1 MKAPTPVRTAL
12 RYSSTLP
19 VRVMLAMAAL
29 VWAAAFALAPDRV
42 LDEPL
47 YVSLLRAAPRWIWV
61 ALSAADGIA
70 LAWRLIARNP
80 RIGVTRAVNA
90 ATCGMWTMYVA
101 ASVASVGYLSPSI
114 SGGVAL
120 LAASIWVSLR
130 TDMTQSD
137 RDTA

>member
-1 MKAPTPVRTAL
+1 
-12 RYSSTLP
+12 
-19 VRVMLAMAAL
+19 MAAL

-42 LDEPL
+42 LAEPL
-47 YVSLLRAAPRWIWV
+47 HVSLLSAAPRWFWV

-101 ASVASVGYLSPSI
+101 ASVSSVGYLSPSM